1 MNWIGLWTLVRQ
13 EIDRTLRVA
22 IQTLVTPWI
31 SALLYIFIFGSVIG
45 SRIELIAGVKYID
58 FVLPG
63 ILMMS
68 VMTSAFMHGSS
79 SLYFARFIRTI
90 EEMLVAPF
98 SHIEMIS
105 GYVIGAVARALIVGV
120 GILIIAV
127 FFSAANFAHVG
138 LFLFYII
145 LVSIVF
151 SLLGILVGLWAKSFE
166 QLNVLNTF
174 FIMPFS
180 FLGGMF
186 YSVHMLPEKIQL
198 LAYANP
204 FFYFIDGIRYSMIG
218 VKESNHTIGFILIIS
233 LALFLGVVT
242 TFLFRRGWRIRV

>member
-13 EIDRTLRVA
+13 EIDRTFRVA

-31 SALLYIFIFGSVIG
+31 SALLYIFIFGYVIG
-45 SRIELIAGVKYID
+45 GRIELIAGVRYID

-68 VMTSAFMHGSS
+68 VMTAAFMHSSS

-90 EEMLVAPF
+90 EEILVAPF
-98 SHIEMIS
+98 SHIEMVL

-120 GILIIAV
+120 GILVIAV
-127 FFSAANFAHVG
+127 FFGAANFAHVG
-138 LFLFYII
+138 LFLLYVT
-145 LVSIVF
+145 LVATIF
-151 SLLGILVGLWAKSFE
+151 SFLGLLVGLWAKNFE

-174 FIMPFS
+174 IIMPFS
-180 FLGGMF
+180 FLGGIF
-186 YSVHMLPEKIQL
+186 YSVHMLPERIQPIL
-198 LAYANP
+198 HVNP

-218 VKESNHTIGFILIIS
+218 IQESNHIIGFTLIFS
-233 LALFLGVVT
+233 LVFVLGGLTVYLFKI
-242 TFLFRRGWRIRV
+242 GWRIRA